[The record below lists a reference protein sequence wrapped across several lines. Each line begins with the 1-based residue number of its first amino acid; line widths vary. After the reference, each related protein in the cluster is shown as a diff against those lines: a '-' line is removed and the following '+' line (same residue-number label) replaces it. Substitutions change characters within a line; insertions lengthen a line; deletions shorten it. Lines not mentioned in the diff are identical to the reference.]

1 MKSEARREVFSHV
14 PGPIWNDRYESL
26 RAAWVARTAG
36 WGQALFLRQ
45 GSVAWMKAW
54 PVEDVARARHFPAQE
69 RFDPGELTGELERQV
84 TGELVNIFLHQH
96 HHSDQEVAS

>member
-26 RAAWVARTAG
+26 RAAWMARTAG

-54 PVEDVARARHFPAQE
+54 PVEDVARACHFPAQE
-69 RFDPGELTGELERQV
+69 LIDSGELTGELERQV

-96 HHSDQEVAS
+96 HHQHQEIA